1 MSRFFA
7 RFLLAIPRILWYA
20 VLGAVSSTP
29 VGGSPRSFGGDLF
42 FCPQLET
49 RGGDGLWMLHGK
61 EFFNSALSLWLSLP
75 WFARITTKRDNR
87 PLSKVTVIS

>member
-29 VGGSPRSFGGDLF
+29 VGGSPRSFSGVIFF
-42 FCPQLET
+42 FCPQSYREGVVRMVTWQDLFEF
-49 RGGDGLWMLHGK
+49 GLFLI
-61 EFFNSALSLWLSLP
+61 ALISLVLQEH
-75 WFARITTKRDNR
+75 DN
-87 PLSKVTVIS
+87 KKK